1 MPARSHRSQFGSR
14 HTFQFGPL
22 FNSGL
27 FSSHW
32 LEHRLCLEPE
42 WRELKDAAK
51 ECLSQLCALWRVQ
64 RTRVALYGDE
74 DTLKRSFIDPV
85 FELLGWKLKPEPL
98 LQNREPDYALFLD
111 DAALD
116 AALRAG
122 RASPEF
128 WNYPLVAAEA
138 KAWDVRLDRPRTVNG
153 KREYPPEQM
162 EWYLN
167 HSQLSFGI
175 LTNGRLWRLMPRNYE
190 VYHRRF
196 EAFLQADLAAL
207 LDGAIEGTSDFTKAE
222 WYFEEFLPFYL
233 FST

>member
-1 MPARSHRSQFGSR
+1 
-14 HTFQFGPL
+14 
-22 FNSGL
+22 
-27 FSSHW
+27 
-32 LEHRLCLEPE
+32 
-42 WRELKDAAK
+42 
-51 ECLSQLCALWRVQ
+51 
-64 RTRVALYGDE
+64 
-74 DTLKRSFIDPV
+74 
-85 FELLGWKLKPEPL
+85 
-98 LQNREPDYALFLD
+98 
-111 DAALD
+111 
-116 AALRAG
+116 
-122 RASPEF
+122 
-128 WNYPLVAAEA
+128 
-138 KAWDVRLDRPRTVNG
+138 
-153 KREYPPEQM
+153 M